1 MSYHTPHEIIK
12 AGGRS
17 GGYRMSRPG
26 WNILIR
32 GGMAGAY
39 IGMGASL
46 MIIVSTGG
54 AATLGEGIARLI
66 MGMVFPLGVIL
77 IVMTGA
83 ELFTGDAM
91 LAPFAAFTGAGTWT
105 AIFRL
110 WTLSYVGN
118 LIGAL
123 GFAGLITAG
132 VLIQPGPDGLIAS
145 SYAVSMVAFASE
157 RCSYQGF
164 YGICSCFLKAIA
176 AGWLLNLAVLLGI
189 CADDAIGKIAGIWF
203 PTMALASTGLE
214 HAITN
219 ACLVPAGLMSAS
231 SLTFLQV
238 AEVGPLAANLG
249 WSTFILSNL
258 IPATVGNLI
267 GGMVFAGLL
276 LWVAFKN
283 EISE

>member
-17 GGYRMSRPG
+17 GGYRMSLPG
-26 WNILIR
+26 WNILLR

-46 MIIVSTGG
+46 MIIVSTGV
-54 AATLGEGIARLI
+54 AATLGEGMSRLI
-66 MGMVFPLGVIL
+66 MGIVFPLGVIL

-110 WTLSYVGN
+110 WTLSYIGN

-132 VLIQPGPDGLIAS
+132 VLIQVRSGWTRRQFLCSVHGCICIRAVQLSGILWYLFMFSESHRSRVAPQPCGPSGHL
-145 SYAVSMVAFASE
+145 
-157 RCSYQGF
+157 C
-164 YGICSCFLKAIA
+164 
-176 AGWLLNLAVLLGI
+176 
-189 CADDAIGKIAGIWF
+189 
-203 PTMALASTGLE
+203 
-214 HAITN
+214 
-219 ACLVPAGLMSAS
+219 
-231 SLTFLQV
+231 
-238 AEVGPLAANLG
+238 
-249 WSTFILSNL
+249 
-258 IPATVGNLI
+258 
-267 GGMVFAGLL
+267 
-276 LWVAFKN
+276 
-283 EISE
+283 